1 MFVLAWMSNISSITC
16 LHVGSQQL
24 LVDTE
29 MLVIKKCLY
38 YLSTGIDYSIN
49 YHRKTHLSHLYPS
62 LIEQCLII
70 LRTILPAG
78 FPWQHKHC
86 RVLEATFRTA
96 YEAMKAYTALMRF
109 GTIRIIA
116 DFEHSSTVNKW
127 QGIRWLVSLFACTV
141 ATSSASEAR
150 CTHMGIYHSLSN
162 LTSRRQERCTLLRR
176 RSCRGAMEVVRY
188 KGLHYN
194 TKGFPTAY

>member
-1 MFVLAWMSNISSITC
+1 MLILFIHWHWLFHQLSQKNTFVTFVSQSNWTMSYHSEDYFTSWLSMTAQTLQSS
-16 LHVGSQQL
+16 GSNVPDCIRGNESIHCAHALWHNQDHRGL
-24 LVDTE
+24 WTLVNCKQ
-29 MLVIKKCLY
+29 V
-38 YLSTGIDYSIN
+38 
-49 YHRKTHLSHLYPS
+49 
-62 LIEQCLII
+62 
-70 LRTILPAG
+70 AG
-78 FPWQHKHC
+78 
-86 RVLEATFRTA
+86 
-96 YEAMKAYTALMRF
+96 
-109 GTIRIIA
+109 
-116 DFEHSSTVNKW
+116 N
-127 QGIRWLVSLFACTV
+127 IRWLVSLFACTV